1 MLKVHTIQTT
11 FQITAEQ
18 LTALLKCCGVFG
30 CSRWAPP
37 PASMLMMVM
46 VVGSTEAESTATAGS
61 PSTACRH
68 ISNDQQSQDESL
80 ETLTTARKDVAHAG
94 LHGGAASRA

>member
-11 FQITAEQ
+11 IQITAEQ

-68 ISNDQQSQDESL
+68 ISNDQRS
-80 ETLTTARKDVAHAG
+80 H
-94 LHGGAASRA
+94 

>member
-1 MLKVHTIQTT
+1 MK
-11 FQITAEQ
+11 ITVGQ
-18 LTALLKCCGVFG
+18 LTAVLKCCGELRY
-30 CSRWAPP
+30 SRWAPT
-37 PASMLMMVM
+37 PASTAMA
-46 VVGSTEAESTATAGS
+46 VGSMEAESTATTGS